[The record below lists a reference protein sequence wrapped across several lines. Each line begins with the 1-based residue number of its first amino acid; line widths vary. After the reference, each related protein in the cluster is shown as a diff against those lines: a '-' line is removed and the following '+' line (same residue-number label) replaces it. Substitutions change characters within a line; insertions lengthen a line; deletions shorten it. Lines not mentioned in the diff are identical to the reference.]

1 MEKQFDPSKI
11 RALAIDLDGTAL
23 LPDTTLGERTIH
35 CLKSL
40 ISGGMQV
47 LFATGRALEGAQR
60 YWTAVGA
67 QGPMVF
73 FNGAEVVDIPSGKML
88 SAHLLDLDVVDF
100 GIDVA
105 RSMGV
110 YYQIY
115 LPAGIAPGNGTA
127 GPDSKWE
134 ALLMERPG
142 PESEMY
148 RKHTGITPV
157 ETDLKAAIAAPQVRG
172 CVKAMFLA
180 DPSLHDEIRRK
191 MLDRFGGRITVTRT
205 FPTFLEVMNT
215 GVSKGEGLATAMQC
229 RGLAPEEVIAFGD
242 EENDLPMFNAAGFSA
257 APSNA
262 REKVREA
269 ADFVFGS
276 NAEEGLAAFLEEKF
290 LPTG

>member
-1 MEKQFDPSKI
+1 MEKQFNPRKI
-11 RALAIDLDGTAL
+11 RALALDLDGTTL
-23 LPDTTLGERTIH
+23 LPDTTLGQRTVH

-47 LFATGRALEGAQR
+47 LFATGRAIEGVQR
-60 YWTAVGA
+60 YWTEVGV

-73 FNGAEVVDIPSGKML
+73 FNGAEVADIPSGKML
-88 SAHLLDLDVVDF
+88 SVHLLDLDVVDF
-100 GIDVA
+100 GIDIS

-115 LPAGIAPGNGTA
+115 LPAGITE
-127 GPDSKWE
+127 SRWE
-134 ALLMERPG
+134 ALIMEKPG
-142 PESEMY
+142 SEAEMY

-157 ETDLKAAIAAPQVRG
+157 AMDLKAAIAGPEVRG

-180 DPSLHDEIRRK
+180 DPSLHEEIRRK

-215 GVSKGEGLATAMQC
+215 GVSKGQGLMTALQH
-229 RGLAPEEVIAFGD
+229 RGLAPEGVIACGD
-242 EENDLPMFNAAGFSA
+242 EENDLPMFNVAGFYA

-262 REKVREA
+262 GEKVRQA

-276 NAEEGLAAFLEEKF
+276 NAEEGLASFLEENFFPKH
-290 LPTG
+290 